1 MNTSPVT
8 VRFAGAL
15 FELSREKGSAAEVD
29 RDVERIG
36 AEFAEPSVRAY
47 FADARVA
54 HAEKRKQLERLGA
67 ACHAL
72 TQNFLRLLADKQR
85 LSILPELATAYRR
98 FVLRERGAV
107 EGEVESARPLS
118 AADLA
123 EIATALTPY
132 FKKQIVLTNRVEP
145 ALLAGARVVVEN
157 RMIDASAQGRLDAL
171 RAQMMAARLNSN

>member
-15 FELSREKGSAAEVD
+15 FELAREKGAGAEID

-36 AEFAEPSVRAY
+36 VEFSIPSVRTF
-47 FADARVA
+47 FADARVPL
-54 HAEKRKQLERLGA
+54 AEKRKQLAALGA
-67 ACHAL
+67 SFHPL
-72 TQNFLRLLADKQR
+72 TRNFLSLLADKQR

-98 FVLRERGAV
+98 HVLREKGAV
-107 EGEVESARPLS
+107 EGEVESARPLD
-118 AADLA
+118 ARDLA

-157 RMIDASAQGRLDAL
+157 RMIDVSAQGRLDAL
-171 RAQMMAARLNSN
+171 RTQMLAARLNSN